1 MAILIFLGSDITTK
15 SDFRF
20 YFIAVLII
28 NVGNQCLLLFSFNF
42 ENTLSSQQ
50 EEKTPLKED
59 ENEMQTLK

>member
-1 MAILIFLGSDITTK
+1 
-15 SDFRF
+15 
-20 YFIAVLII
+20 
-28 NVGNQCLLLFSFNF
+28 LLLFSFNF

>member
-15 SDFRF
+15 FDFRF

-42 ENTLSSQQ
+42 
-50 EEKTPLKED
+50 
-59 ENEMQTLK
+59 